1 MLPGMLARAAQ
12 CLWAHQMATHPAWCM
27 CMVAYRLANAEA
39 ACHSRLAL
47 RLLETAGTCA
57 SVSVPVVVVRRAILL
72 CLLLRAEG
80 RYRQWRLGTCKLLVA
95 KVVKSPVAV

>member
-12 CLWAHQMATHPAWCM
+12 CLWAHQMATHPAWYM

-57 SVSVPVVVVRRAILL
+57 SESVPAVVARRAILPY
-72 CLLLRAEG
+72 LLRAEG
-80 RYRQWRLGTCKLLVA
+80 RYRQWRLGTYALLVA

>member
-1 MLPGMLARAAQ
+1 MVVLLGMLARVAR

-57 SVSVPVVVVRRAILL
+57 SESVPAVVARRAILPYLLPAADRLVFHPCQPGQSLLALRVAL
-72 CLLLRAEG
+72 C
-80 RYRQWRLGTCKLLVA
+80 C
-95 KVVKSPVAV
+95 